1 MKDEIIR
8 LQNRIIDLNSYI
20 AELEKNKSLSDEI
33 IKLSNETIA
42 LLESIIKLR
51 DDKILLLQ
59 NQTNG
64 N

>member
-8 LQNRIIDLNSYI
+8 LQNHIMDLNSYI